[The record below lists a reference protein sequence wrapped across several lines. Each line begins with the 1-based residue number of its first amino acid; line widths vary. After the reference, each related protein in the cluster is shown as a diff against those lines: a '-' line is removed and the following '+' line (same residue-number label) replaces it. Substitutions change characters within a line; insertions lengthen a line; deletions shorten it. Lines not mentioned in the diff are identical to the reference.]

1 MSVQEELLSYIK
13 ETFVN
18 EPVTASLIAENKGL
32 SRNTVSHYLNRL
44 AEEGHLRKIKSKPTT
59 FVFETFSQESDPF
72 ESLIG
77 YDGSLRPMV
86 QQFKST
92 VMYPNGLPLI
102 LNGASGTG
110 KSFIARLIYEYAK
123 EKDQIKQDAP
133 FVVLNCADYRNNP
146 ELLSSVLFGYVS
158 GAFTGANQE
167 KKGLLDEA
175 DGGYLF
181 LDEVHNL
188 TAENQEKLFL
198 LIDSGQFRRLGEN
211 EKWRK
216 TRVRL
221 IMATTENTQSTL
233 LTTFRRRIPYE
244 VVLPQFSSRP
254 LNERIRLI
262 ELFFQQEANKVN
274 KQVNVSQTL
283 IDQLSKTGFEGN
295 IGQLKNRI
303 KVLVADELPEQATDM
318 ITIPRYHSN
327 NNEMISVRFIP
338 NEEGQI
344 PLFQGDSSSLL
355 KKEIEG
361 ISSFDQLIKKT
372 KNLVFLLETYLVED
386 QPQLEKQIS
395 DFFTLFGYENSE
407 RSIDS
412 KLKQYGFLSS
422 EAQQKLIAMIVYF
435 FNDHGYLFEG
445 TLVIKNEE
453 RSKFRKYLV
462 AADALLTIYHEHPL
476 SVQFNKFLAA
486 YLLSIFPTV
495 SEINAII
502 VMHGK
507 DNAKTLAATANEMIG
522 DYIFDYFGMPS
533 LVSTQEIIKEIVN
546 YTKKVDT
553 NRGLVILVD
562 MGSLEKIYSSIKGN
576 VSGDL
581 IVMNNVSTA
590 LSIEV
595 GMRLHQGATTR
606 QLEQLDL
613 EHFNV
618 DRQYFEGVSQ
628 KPNILIA
635 CLSGQGIADKI
646 KDIFIKYLSDE
657 VDVLTFDYQK
667 LAEKCQ
673 TPDEIFFKNTIAV
686 ITTPKIEDSKQPIIS
701 VEEIVKDSQSL
712 MILQTYMD
720 QAAIKMCGND
730 ILKLFTIEGASE
742 RLNFLNPE
750 RIINEVGE
758 VISAYEVY
766 YQINFPNF
774 VRINLF
780 LHMSLMIERIL
791 TGSDDESTEFIV
803 EDTTDFK
810 KFCDFSDVAFDKIS
824 KKYNLR
830 IPKSEY
836 GMVYQLVKQ
845 MMG

>member
-1 MSVQEELLSYIK
+1 MSVQEELLSYIQ
-13 ETFVN
+13 ENFVN

-44 AEEGHLRKIKSKPTT
+44 AEERHLRKIKSKPTT
-59 FVFETFSQESDPF
+59 FIFETIPQERDPF

-123 EKDQIKQDAP
+123 EKAQIEPNAP
-133 FVVLNCADYRNNP
+133 FVVLNCADYGNNP

-216 TRVRL
+216 THVRL

-244 VVLPQFSSRP
+244 VILPQFSSRP

-262 ELFFQQEANKVN
+262 ELFFQQEANKVK

-283 IDQLSKTGFEGN
+283 IDELSKIGFEGN

-303 KVLVADELPEQATDM
+303 KVLVADELPRQSSDVIA
-318 ITIPRYHSN
+318 IPFNKFVDKKRN
-327 NNEMISVRFIP
+327 SVSFIP
-338 NEEGQI
+338 NNEAQLLSI
-344 PLFQGDSSSLL
+344 QSDSLNLL
-355 KKEIEG
+355 KEEIKEIQ
-361 ISSFDQLIKKT
+361 SFSQLINRT
-372 KNLVFLLETYLVED
+372 KNLFFLIENFLTEAD
-386 QPQLEKQIS
+386 NQLEKHMNE
-395 DFFTLFGYENSE
+395 FFTLFGYHNIEKL
-407 RSIDS
+407 IDS
-412 KLKQYGFLSS
+412 KLKQYGFLST
-422 EAQQKLIAMIVYF
+422 ELQRRLITKLLYF
-435 FNDHGYLFEG
+435 FNDQGYLFER
-445 TLVIKNEE
+445 TISVEAEK
-453 RSKFRKYLV
+453 RSEVRKYFVV
-462 AADALLTIYHEHPL
+462 ADSLLAMYQGHPLFNQFNSLLT
-476 SVQFNKFLAA
+476 A
-486 YLLSIFPTV
+486 YLINEFPIV
-495 SEINAII
+495 SKINAII

-507 DNAKTLAATANEMIG
+507 NNANTLAATANEMIG
-522 DYIFDYFGMPS
+522 EYIFDYFGMPS
-533 LVSTQEIIKEIVN
+533 LVSTQEIINEIVN

-553 NRGLVILVD
+553 SQGLVILVD

-590 LSIEV
+590 LGIEV
-595 GMRLHQGATTR
+595 GMKLHQGATTR

-613 EHFNV
+613 EHFKV
-618 DRQYFEGVSQ
+618 DCQYFEGVSQ

-646 KDIFIKYLSDE
+646 KDIFLKYLSDE
-657 VDVLTFDYQK
+657 VDVLTLDYQK

-673 TPDEIFFKNTIAV
+673 NLDEIFFKNTIAI
-686 ITTPKIEDSKQPIIS
+686 ITTPKIEGSIQPIIS
-701 VEEIVKDSQSL
+701 VEEIVKDTQSL
-712 MILQTYMD
+712 MSLQAYMD
-720 QAAIKMCGND
+720 QSAIKQCGND

-758 VISAYEVY
+758 VITSYENY
-766 YQINFPNF
+766 YQISFPNF

-791 TGSDDESTEFIV
+791 TGGDDENTDFIV
-803 EDTTDFK
+803 KDTNKFK
-810 KFCDFSDVAFDKIS
+810 KFCEFSDVAFDKIC

-830 IPKSEY
+830 IPKTEY

>member
-1 MSVQEELLSYIK
+1 MSVQEELLSYIQ
-13 ETFVN
+13 ENFVN

-59 FVFETFSQESDPF
+59 FVFETFSQEIDSF

-123 EKDQIKQDAP
+123 EKAQIEPDAP
-133 FVVLNCADYRNNP
+133 FVVLNCADYGNNP

-221 IMATTENTQSTL
+221 IMATTENTESTL

-244 VVLPQFSSRP
+244 VILPQFSSRP
-254 LNERIRLI
+254 LNERLRLI
-262 ELFFQQEANKVN
+262 QLFFQQEANKVN
-274 KQVNVSQTL
+274 KQVSVSQTL
-283 IDQLSKTGFEGN
+283 IKELSKIKFEGN
-295 IGQLKNRI
+295 IGQLKNQI
-303 KVLVADELPEQATDM
+303 KVLVADELPRQSAE
-318 ITIPRYHSN
+318 IIVIPYHKAVVR
-327 NNEMISVRFIP
+327 ECDSVSFIP
-338 NEEGQI
+338 NDEPQPLAVQCDSLNHLREEM
-344 PLFQGDSSSLL
+344 
-355 KKEIEG
+355 KEIQKF
-361 ISSFDQLIKKT
+361 SQLVNRT
-372 KNLVFLLETYLVED
+372 KNLFFLMENYLTEAD
-386 QPQLEKQIS
+386 NQLEKQMN
-395 DFFTLFGYENSE
+395 DFFTLFGYRDIEKL
-407 RSIDS
+407 IDR
-412 KLKQYGFLSS
+412 KLRQYGFLPS
-422 EAQQKLIAMIVYF
+422 EAQRKRLTKIIYF
-435 FNDHGYLFEG
+435 FNGQGFIFERN
-445 TLVIKNEE
+445 IAIEE
-453 RSKFRKYLV
+453 TDRSSFRKYFV
-462 AADALLTIYHEHPL
+462 VTDSLLEMYHGHPL
-476 SVQFNKFLAA
+476 FNQFRSLLAA
-486 YLLSIFPTV
+486 YLSSEFPIV
-495 SEINAII
+495 SKINAII

-507 DNAKTLAATANEMIG
+507 NNAKTLAATANEMIG
-522 DYIFDYFGMPS
+522 EYIFDYFGMPS
-533 LVSTQEIIKEIVN
+533 LVSTQEIINEIVN

-553 NRGLVILVD
+553 SQGLVILVD

-590 LSIEV
+590 LGIEV
-595 GMRLHQGATTR
+595 GMKLHQGATTR

-613 EHFNV
+613 EHFKV

-628 KPNILIA
+628 KPNVLIA

-657 VDVLTFDYQK
+657 VDVLTLDYQK

-673 TPDEIFFKNTIAV
+673 NLDEIFFKNTIAV
-686 ITTPKIEDSKQPIIS
+686 ITTPKIEDSIQPIIS
-701 VEEIVKDSQSL
+701 VEEIVKDTQSL
-712 MILQTYMD
+712 MSLQDYMD
-720 QAAIKMCGND
+720 QSAIKQCGND

-758 VISAYEVY
+758 VITSYENY
-766 YQINFPNF
+766 YQISFPNF

-791 TGSDDESTEFIV
+791 TGGDDENTDFIV
-803 EDTTDFK
+803 KDTNEFK
-810 KFCDFSDVAFDKIS
+810 NFCEFSDVAFDKIC

-830 IPKSEY
+830 IPKTEY
-836 GMVYQLVKQ
+836 AMVYQLVKQ

>member
-1 MSVQEELLSYIK
+1 MSVQEELLSYIQ
-13 ETFVN
+13 ENFVN

-59 FVFETFSQESDPF
+59 FVFETFSQEIDPF

-123 EKDQIKQDAP
+123 EKAQIEPDAP

-216 TRVRL
+216 TNVRL

-244 VVLPQFSSRP
+244 VILPQFSSRP

-262 ELFFQQEANKVN
+262 ELFFQQEANKVE

-283 IDQLSKTGFEGN
+283 IDELSKIGFEGN

-303 KVLVADELPEQATDM
+303 KVLVADELPRQSSDLIVIPFNKFIDKKRNS
-318 ITIPRYHSN
+318 IT
-327 NNEMISVRFIP
+327 FIP
-338 NEEGQI
+338 KKETHLLSIQR
-344 PLFQGDSSSLL
+344 DSLNLL
-355 KKEIEG
+355 KEEIKEIQ
-361 ISSFDQLIKKT
+361 SFSQLISRT
-372 KNLVFLLETYLVED
+372 KNLFFLIENFLIEAD
-386 QPQLEKQIS
+386 NQLEKHMN
-395 DFFTLFGYENSE
+395 DFFTLFGYHDIENL
-407 RSIDS
+407 IDS
-412 KLKQYGFLSS
+412 KLKQYGFLST
-422 EAQQKLIAMIVYF
+422 KLQRRLITKLLYF
-435 FNDHGYLFEG
+435 FNDQGYLFEK
-445 TLVIKNEE
+445 TISVEAEK
-453 RSKFRKYLV
+453 RSEVRKYFVV
-462 AADALLTIYHEHPL
+462 ADSLLAMYQAHPL
-476 SVQFNKFLAA
+476 FNQFNSLVTA
-486 YLLSIFPTV
+486 YLINEFPIV
-495 SEINAII
+495 SKINAII

-507 DNAKTLAATANEMIG
+507 NNAKTLAATANEMIG
-522 DYIFDYFGMPS
+522 EYIFDYFGMPS
-533 LVSTQEIIKEIVN
+533 LVSTQEIINEIVN

-553 NRGLVILVD
+553 SQGLVILVD

-590 LSIEV
+590 LGIEV
-595 GMRLHQGATTR
+595 GMKLHQGATTR

-613 EHFNV
+613 EHFKV

-657 VDVLTFDYQK
+657 VDVLTLDYQK

-673 TPDEIFFKNTIAV
+673 NLDEIFFKNTIAI
-686 ITTPKIEDSKQPIIS
+686 ITTPKIEGSIQPITS
-701 VEEIVKDSQSL
+701 VEEIVKDTQSL
-712 MILQTYMD
+712 MSLQAYMD
-720 QAAIKMCGND
+720 QSAIKQCGND

-758 VISAYEVY
+758 VITSYENY
-766 YQINFPNF
+766 YQISFPNF

-791 TGSDDESTEFIV
+791 TGGDDENTDFIV
-803 EDTTDFK
+803 KDTNEFK
-810 KFCDFSDVAFDKIS
+810 KFCEFSDVAFDKIC

-830 IPKSEY
+830 IPKTEY

>member
-1 MSVQEELLSYIK
+1 MSVQNDLLDYIK
-13 ETFVN
+13 DSFVN

-59 FVFETFSQESDPF
+59 FIYETTSQESDPF
-72 ESLIG
+72 EALIG
-77 YDGSLRPMV
+77 HDGSLRSMV
-86 QQFKST
+86 RQFKST

-123 EKDQIKQDAP
+123 EKEQIEQAAP
-133 FVVLNCADYRNNP
+133 FVVLNCADYGNNP

-254 LNERIRLI
+254 LNERLQLVR
-262 ELFFQQEANKVN
+262 LFFQQEAAEINREVS
-274 KQVNVSQTL
+274 VSQNL
-283 IDQLSKTGFEGN
+283 IDELAKSGFEGN

-303 KVLVADELPEQATDM
+303 KVLVADELPEQPTAV
-318 ITIPRYHSN
+318 ITLPRNNYAGELVHYVSFKPAETEKN
-327 NNEMISVRFIP
+327 SSVQSDSLRLLNNEIARNSR
-338 NEEGQI
+338 
-344 PLFQGDSSSLL
+344 
-355 KKEIEG
+355 
-361 ISSFDQLIKKT
+361 FDQLLENHN
-372 KNLVFLLETYLVED
+372 NLLFLLENILLEED
-386 QPQLEKQIS
+386 MQLEKHMK
-395 DFFTLFGYENSE
+395 DYFTLFGYREIEKIIAEQLN
-407 RSIDS
+407 
-412 KLKQYGFLSS
+412 QYGFLSS
-422 EAQQKLIAMIVYF
+422 EVQQQKIAKMLYF
-435 FNDHGYLFEG
+435 FNQYGYLLEASIV
-445 TLVIKNEE
+445 LQNEE
-453 RSKFRKYLV
+453 RTAFRKYFEVADSLV
-462 AADALLTIYHEHPL
+462 ELYQEHPL
-476 SVQFNKFLAA
+476 STHFALFLAA
-486 YLLSIFPTV
+486 YLANQFPILSKVNGIV
-495 SEINAII
+495 
-502 VMHGK
+502 VMHGQN
-507 DNAKTLAATANEMIG
+507 NAKTLAATVNEMIG
-522 DYIFDYFGMPS
+522 DYVFDYFGMPS
-533 LVSTQEIIKEIVN
+533 LVSTQEIIKEIVH

-553 NRGLVILVD
+553 SQGLVILVD
-562 MGSLEKIYSSIKGN
+562 MGSLEQIYSSIKGN

-590 LSIEV
+590 LALEV
-595 GMRLHQGATTR
+595 GMKLHQGFTTR

-613 EHFNV
+613 ADFKV
-618 DRQYFEGVSQ
+618 KRQYFEGVSQ

-646 KDIFIKYLSDE
+646 RDIFTNYLSDE
-657 VDVLTFDYQK
+657 VEVLTFDYQQ

-673 TPDEIFFKNTIAV
+673 SFDETFFKNTIAV

-701 VEEIVKDSQSL
+701 VEEIVNDTQTL
-712 MILQTYMD
+712 AGLQPYMSK
-720 QAAIKMCGND
+720 QAIKECGNE
-730 ILKLFTIEGASE
+730 ILKLFTIEGASA

-750 RIINEVGE
+750 RIINEVEE
-758 VISAYEVY
+758 VIAAYEAY
-766 YQINFPNF
+766 YRISFPNF

-791 TGSDDESTEFIV
+791 TGGEDESADFVV
-803 EDTTDFK
+803 EDSAEFK
-810 KFCDFSDVAFDKIS
+810 KFCEFSDVVFEKIC
-824 KKYNLR
+824 KKYNLT
-830 IPKSEY
+830 IPQAEY